1 MSKVIAV
8 WMALPIILA
17 AQQETQD
24 DSKQRSMAEV
34 AMLQN
39 LSGDWS
45 LDVVLVG
52 GKKYEGKVSI
62 AGARI
67 TDHKMTF
74 LDTENQEKKHPFIIK
89 RIDPDN
95 ERIDM
100 TRKKNGQV
108 QWYSLQID
116 GTKIWLVR
124 SSKHSWKLTSSIT
137 PNAFNVCTQLSRKTD

>member
-1 MSKVIAV
+1 MSMAIAV

-45 LDVVLVG
+45 IDVVLVG
-52 GKKYEGKVSI
+52 GKKHEGKVSV

-74 LDTENQEKKHPFIIK
+74 LDTRLALPTRSHIVENGRRPCV
-89 RIDPDN
+89 RANPL
-95 ERIDM
+95 R
-100 TRKKNGQV
+100 
-108 QWYSLQID
+108 QWLIS
-116 GTKIWLVR
+116 R
-124 SSKHSWKLTSSIT
+124 SDDL
-137 PNAFNVCTQLSRKTD
+137 LST